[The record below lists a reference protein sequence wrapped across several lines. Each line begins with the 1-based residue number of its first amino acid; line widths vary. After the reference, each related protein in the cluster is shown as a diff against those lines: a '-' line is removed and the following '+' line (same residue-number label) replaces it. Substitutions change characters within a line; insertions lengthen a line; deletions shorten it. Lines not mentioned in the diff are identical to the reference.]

1 MSQKPLERLEQ
12 FAIDVILERRYGKRA
27 ALLRWLLLGLSFI
40 YAQIIRLRC
49 WAYRSRVIR
58 WHHVGCRVI
67 SIGNLTVGGTGK
79 TPVVEQ
85 FARCLTQAGRKVAI
99 LSRGYKSTPLPFWQR
114 VWYRL
119 TFRRSSLPPRVVSNG
134 RSVLLDP
141 TVAGDEPFMLASN
154 LKQVFVLV
162 DKNRIKSA
170 LHAIETFGVDTILL
184 DDGYQY
190 LPFRERLNVALIDR
204 EAPFGNEYLLPR
216 GTLREPHGHLRR
228 ADVIF
233 ITKCDGSDLS
243 RLKARIRRYNC
254 HAEII
259 ECTHHPLYLKEIK
272 SGRQL
277 PLSYLQGRKVG
288 AVAGIAVP
296 ESFVHGVESL
306 GAEVIYQRFYADH
319 HYYSS
324 AEISNAIERTR
335 TRGGHFLITTEKDA
349 VRFPEADFED
359 MPVYYL
365 KVEIKL
371 LNTSESLHD
380 CILRISDADRRET
393 AISNYPIHEPSLG

>member
-1 MSQKPLERLEQ
+1 MPQKPLEKLEQ

-27 ALLRWLLLGLSFI
+27 ALLRWFLLGLSLI
-40 YAQIIRLRC
+40 YGQIIRLRS
-49 WAYRSRVIR
+49 WVYLNRLIK

-114 VWYRL
+114 IWYRL
-119 TFRRSSLPPRVVSNG
+119 TFRRSSLPPRIVSNG
-134 RSVLLDP
+134 KSVLLDP
-141 TVAGDEPFMLASN
+141 TTAGDEPFMLASN
-154 LKQVFVLV
+154 LDRVYVLV

-170 LHAIETFGVDTILL
+170 VHAIEEYGVDTILL

-204 EAPFGNEYLLPR
+204 EAPFGNEFLLPR
-216 GTLREPHGHLRR
+216 GTLREPHSHLRR

-243 RLKARIRRYNC
+243 RLKARIRRFNR

-259 ECTHHPLYLKEIK
+259 ECTHHPLYLKEINT
-272 SGRQL
+272 GRQL

-296 ESFVHGVESL
+296 ESFCPGSRTARSGGDLPAFLCRSSLLFSTGDHQCHRADPRPRRPRPHYHGK
-306 GAEVIYQRFYADH
+306 R
-319 HYYSS
+319 
-324 AEISNAIERTR
+324 
-335 TRGGHFLITTEKDA
+335 RGPL
-349 VRFPEADFED
+349 PE
-359 MPVYYL
+359 
-365 KVEIKL
+365 
-371 LNTSESLHD
+371 N
-380 CILRISDADRRET
+380 
-393 AISNYPIHEPSLG
+393 

>member
-1 MSQKPLERLEQ
+1 MPQKPLEKLEQ

-27 ALLRWLLLGLSFI
+27 AVLRWGLLGLSYI

-49 WAYRSRVIR
+49 WAYRTRVVK

-85 FARCLTQAGRKVAI
+85 FARSLTRAGRKVAI
-99 LSRGYKSTPLPFWQR
+99 LSRGYKSTPLPLWKR
-114 VWYRL
+114 LWYRL
-119 TFRRSSLPPRVVSNG
+119 TFRRSSLPPRIVSNG

-154 LKQVFVLV
+154 LEQVYVLV
-162 DKNRIKSA
+162 DKNRVKSA
-170 LHAIETFGVDTILL
+170 VHAIKQFGVDTILL

-190 LPFRERLNVALIDR
+190 LPFRERLNVVLVDR
-204 EAPFGNEYLLPR
+204 EAPFGNEFLLPR
-216 GTLREPHGHLRR
+216 GTLREPHSHLRR

-233 ITKCDGSDLS
+233 ITKCDGGDLS

-254 HAEII
+254 HAEIL
-259 ECTHHPLYLKEIK
+259 ECTHHPLYLKEINT
-272 SGRQL
+272 GRQL

-296 ESFVHGVESL
+296 ESFVQGVELL
-306 GAEVIYQRFYADH
+306 GAEVIYRRFYADH
-319 HYYSS
+319 HYYS
-324 AEISNAIERTR
+324 APEITNAMERTR
-335 TRGGHFLITTEKDA
+335 TRGGHALITTEKDA
-349 VRFPEADFED
+349 VRLPKIDYQD
-359 MPVYYL
+359 MPVYFL

-371 LNTSESLHD
+371 LNTEESLHD
-380 CILRISDADRRET
+380 CILRISNADRSV
-393 AISNYPIHEPSLG
+393 AAAQAYSLMNA